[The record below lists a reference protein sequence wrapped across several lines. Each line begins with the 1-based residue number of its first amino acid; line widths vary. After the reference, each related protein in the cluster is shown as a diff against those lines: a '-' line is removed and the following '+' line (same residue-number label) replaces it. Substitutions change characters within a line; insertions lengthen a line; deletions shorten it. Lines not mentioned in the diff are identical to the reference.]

1 MQRIGFMKVYRDLR
15 DFKRLP
21 KAIVTTGTFDGVHCG
36 HKTILTRLKSI
47 AEIEGGETVLI
58 TFDPHPR
65 LVINP
70 QANTDLKLLT
80 TTEEKIELLK
90 QEGIQHLIIVPF
102 TKEFAQTTGESYI
115 KDILVET
122 IGVKK
127 LVIGYDHRFGKG
139 RGGSFKELVEL
150 APEYGFDV
158 EEIPAVEIDDS
169 AVSSTKIRKAI
180 ASGEIQDANEKL
192 GYQYSLTGV
201 VVKGHQ
207 LGRTIQFPTAN
218 IDPAEP
224 LKIVPAIGVYAAVV
238 NFEGVDYKAMVN
250 IGNRPTFGGD
260 ITKIEAHIINFEGDL
275 YNKSITLRF
284 IARIRDEIKFGSAD
298 ELKLQLHKDKE
309 DTLRIL
315 ADTI

>member
-1 MQRIGFMKVYRDLR
+1 MKVYRDLK
-15 DFKRLP
+15 DFVRLP

-36 HKTILTRLKSI
+36 HKTILKRLKSI
-47 AEIEGGETVLI
+47 AQAEGGESVLI

-65 LVINP
+65 LVLNP

-80 TTEEKIELLK
+80 TTDEKIELLK
-90 QEGIQHLIIVPF
+90 NEGIQHLLIIPF

-115 KDILVET
+115 TDILVKT

-127 LVIGYDHRFGKG
+127 LVIGYDHRFGNG
-139 RGGSFKELVEL
+139 RGGSFKDLVEL
-150 APEYGFDV
+150 APQYGFEV

-180 ASGEIQDANEKL
+180 AAGEIKNAHDKL
-192 GYQYSLTGV
+192 GYYYTLSGL

-218 IDPAEP
+218 IEPSEP
-224 LKIVPAIGVYAAVV
+224 LKIIPANGVYAAQV
-238 NFEGVDYKAMVN
+238 EHDGICYTAMIN

-260 ITKIEAHIINFEGDL
+260 TTKIEAHIINFEGDL
-275 YNKSITLRF
+275 YNKTITLRF
-284 IARIRDEIKFGSAD
+284 IARIRDEQKFGSAD
-298 ELKLQLHKDKE
+298 ELKQQLQKDKE
-309 DTLRIL
+309 ATLHIL
-315 ADTI
+315 SDHM